1 MAKRRHSVRRH
12 KRVKTKNSS
21 KRGRRL
27 EERVAVPNNCLLIH
41 NCKKLFYFNYF
52 NYYLKTNSRD
62 C

>member
-41 NCKKLFYFNYF
+41 
-52 NYYLKTNSRD
+52 TNSWESPIGAHNNS
-62 C
+62 

>member
-41 NCKKLFYFNYF
+41 NCKKLFYFNY
-52 NYYLKTNSRD
+52 LIII
-62 C
+62 